1 MNMEKLTT
9 KSREALGEAQSICR
23 RKSHGEVTPVHLL
36 AALVDDNSSPV
47 SAVLQRM
54 NVSRADFR
62 RDVEMNME
70 RQPRVSGDM
79 DHAFGRGIQRVLEQ
93 AFREADELKD
103 EYVGQDLL
111 FLGLLQR
118 AEELAEIFDKYG
130 LQPKR
135 VKETLKS
142 IRGSQSAQD
151 PDAENKY
158 QVLEKYCRDL
168 TELAHRGKLD
178 PVIGR
183 DEELRRVL
191 EVLARRTKNNPVL
204 IGEPGVGKTA
214 VVEGIALR
222 IAKGDVPEG
231 MKELRVLSLDLGA
244 LIAGAKF
251 RGEFEERLKAVI
263 QEITEA
269 EQPIVLFID
278 ELHTLVGA
286 GAAQGAMDASNM
298 LKPALARGEL
308 HCVGA
313 TTLDEY
319 RKHIEKDAALARRF
333 QPVNVGEPT
342 VEDTIQILRGLKE
355 KYEVHHGIRIRD
367 AALVAAAQLSHRYIT
382 DRFLPDKAIDLID
395 ESASRLRLESD
406 SMPTELDNLQRRLD
420 NMEMERQALKKEND
434 NASKARLSELE
445 KELVVLQ
452 KELEAEKA
460 DWNEELGAL
469 EEIRNIKKM
478 LDEQRTEFE
487 LAQQR
492 GDLGRASEIRF
503 GMIPELEQQL
513 TLKEAKMEELQ
524 SKGSYLRE
532 EVSEED
538 IARVVS
544 RWTGIPV
551 SKMLESEQ
559 QKLLTMEDRLRHR
572 VIGQDNALEKVADCI
587 RRARADLKDE
597 RRPLGSFLFLGPT
610 GVGKTELARSLADF
624 LFDDEDMIIRIDMS
638 EYMEKHSVSRLI
650 GAPPGYVGY
659 DEGGQLTEPV
669 RRRPYSV
676 VLFDEVEKAHKEVFN
691 TLLQLLDDGRLTDG
705 QGRTVDFRN
714 TVVIMTSNLGSEFI
728 MNETDDDIMEA
739 KVETVLYQHFRPEF
753 LNRLDETIVFHSLKK
768 EQICKIVDIQ
778 MARFGK
784 RLARRELLMDV
795 SSAARDLLVEEGFD
809 PTFGARPI
817 KRAIQR
823 LIEAPLARR
832 ILAGD
837 FLPGSTVH
845 IDAHDGQLSFSS

>member
-9 KSREALGEAQSICR
+9 KSRESLGEAQSICR
-23 RKSHGEVTPVHLL
+23 RKNHGEVVPLHLL
-36 AALVDDNSSPV
+36 SALVHDNAGPV
-47 SAVLQRM
+47 QGILQRM
-54 NVSRADFR
+54 NVPRGELRDGVERAL
-62 RDVEMNME
+62 E
-70 RQPRVSGDM
+70 RLPKVSGDT
-79 DHAFGRGIQRVLEQ
+79 DRNFGRGIQRILEQ
-93 AFREADELKD
+93 AFQEAEGLKD
-103 EYVGQDLL
+103 EYVGQDML
-111 FLGLLQR
+111 FLALLRR
-118 AEELAEIFDKYG
+118 ADELAGLIEKFG
-130 LQPKR
+130 LQPDR
-135 VKETLKS
+135 VMGVIQS

-168 TELAHRGKLD
+168 TELAHRGKVD

-231 MKELRVLSLDLGA
+231 MKELRVLALDLGS
-244 LIAGAKF
+244 LIAGTKF

-263 QEITEA
+263 QEITTSER
-269 EQPIVLFID
+269 PIVLFID

-308 HCVGA
+308 RCVGA

-333 QPVNVGEPT
+333 QPVMVGEPS
-342 VEDTIQILRGLKE
+342 VEDSIQILRGLKE

-367 AALVAAAQLSHRYIT
+367 AALVAAAHLSHRYIS
-382 DRFLPDKAIDLID
+382 DRFLPDKAIDLVD
-395 ESASRLRLESD
+395 EAASRLRLESD
-406 SMPTELDNLQRRLD
+406 SLPAELDNLQRRLD

-434 NASKARLSELE
+434 KASLARLQDLE
-445 KELVVLQ
+445 KELTTVQKQLDVEKEAWN
-452 KELEAEKA
+452 KELRVI
-460 DWNEELGAL
+460 DD
-469 EEIRNIKKM
+469 IRDVKKQI
-478 LDEQRTEFE
+478 DEQRTEFE
-487 LAQQR
+487 LAQRR
-492 GDLGRASEIRF
+492 GDLNRASEIRF
-503 GMIPELEQQL
+503 GVMPELDRQL
-513 TLKEAKMEELQ
+513 ELKESKLKELQ
-524 SKGSYLRE
+524 TKGSYLRE

-559 QKLLTMEDRLRHR
+559 IKLLQMEDRLKRR
-572 VIGQDNALEKVADCI
+572 VVGQDEALEKVADCI

-597 RRPLGSFLFLGPT
+597 RRPQGSFLFLGPT

-624 LFDDEDMIIRIDMS
+624 LFDDDDMIIRIDCS

-659 DEGGQLTEPV
+659 DEGGQLTEAV

-676 VLFDEVEKAHKEVFN
+676 VLFDEIEKAHREVFN
-691 TLLQLLDDGRLTDG
+691 ALLQLLDDGRLTDG

-714 TVVIMTSNLGSEFI
+714 TVIIMTSNIGSEYI
-728 MNETDDDIMEA
+728 MNETDDA
-739 KVETVLYQHFRPEF
+739 KLKQVLEVALQQNFRPEF
-753 LNRLDETIVFHSLKK
+753 LNRLDETIIFHSLKK
-768 EQICKIVDIQ
+768 EQVQQILKIQLD
-778 MARFGK
+778 RFAK
-784 RLARRELLMDV
+784 RLARRELKIDV
-795 SSAARDLLVEEGFD
+795 STPALELLMKEGFD
-809 PTFGARPI
+809 PVFGARPI

-823 LIEAPLARR
+823 MIEAPLARK
-832 ILAGD
+832 ILAGE
-837 FLPGSTVH
+837 FMPGATVH
-845 IDAHDGQLSFSS
+845 IDAHGDQLAFRT